1 MTELLVASIAL
12 IIFAF
17 IVFSTYSA
25 QNAKYAQR
33 KKAFEL
39 KEQHMEKSMDK
50 IRSEINLIE
59 KEVTETQKRID
70 DLDTNS
76 NGSDI
81 DSKES

>member
-17 IVFSTYSA
+17 IIYSSYSA

-39 KEQHMEKSMDK
+39 KEQHMEKTMEK

-59 KEVTETQKRID
+59 KEVADTQEKID
-70 DLDTNS
+70 EL
-76 NGSDI
+76 DI
-81 DSKES
+81 DSVEDDVNSKDS